1 MTNSKTNK
9 TVKSKRETS
18 MSLFSFLLQFGS
30 FFKIKIL
37 KKQAMLTSKILQKK
51 KKKSYDDGMQGGLFL
66 LYQNE

>member
-30 FFKIKIL
+30 FFKIKIII
-37 KKQAMLTSKILQKK
+37 KTSYVNKQDIAKK
-51 KKKSYDDGMQGGLFL
+51 KRSYDDGMQGGLFL